1 MVFRRQE
8 YRSEH
13 PLGIPLS
20 YPHGIDK
27 EMHFIPMNMNIAII
41 TLTLPL
47 LAGLLFFTKKESTRG
62 LLMTKPLLS
71 ALFILVALSV
81 PHANPNYYGFI
92 LAGLLFCMAGD
103 ILLIFFMSRKFF
115 MVGLVS
121 FLAGHILYS
130 IAFFSVGSPG
140 TLTVIIAALC
150 FAISATVFIWLR
162 PYLGAMII
170 PVIAYIA
177 IIATMVIGAAS
188 LVGNE
193 HLNFTGRTLVF
204 CGAILFYLS
213 DIFVA
218 RHRFVRKEFINRLA
232 GLPMYYAAQFM
243 IAYSIG
249 LF

>member
-1 MVFRRQE
+1 
-8 YRSEH
+8 
-13 PLGIPLS
+13 
-20 YPHGIDK
+20 
-27 EMHFIPMNMNIAII
+27 MNVNIAII
-41 TLTLPL
+41 ILALPL

-62 LLMTKPLLS
+62 VIMTKPLLS
-71 ALFILVALSV
+71 ALFILAAISV
-81 PHANPNYYGFI
+81 PHSNPDYYGFI

-103 ILLIFFMSRKFF
+103 VFLIFFLSRKLF

-121 FLAGHILYS
+121 FLAGHILYN
-130 IAFFSVGSPG
+130 IAFFSMGSPG
-140 TLTVIIAALC
+140 PLTVIIAMLC
-150 FAISATVFIWLR
+150 IAIGVAVFLWLR

-177 IIATMVIGAAS
+177 IISMMVIGAAS

-193 HLNFTGRTLVF
+193 HLNFTGRALVF
-204 CGAILFYLS
+204 CGAILFYVS

-218 RHRFVRKEFINRLA
+218 RHRFVKKEYLNRLA

-249 LF
+249 FF